1 MAITK
6 IAAALYTTDGTTL
19 TRVDAGADTTSGL
32 LDTNNTRYEYALT
45 LGTVVLNPGQV
56 YYVGIIVDASTPGTM
71 QGYVKPASIVTPT
84 AEETPPPVY
93 TLAAQTALDATEA
106 ISGLTAVWDLVPSV
120 TIKGTAAA

>member
-56 YYVGIIVDASTPGTM
+56 YYVALLVDAGTSGNH
-71 QGYVKPASIVTPT
+71 QGKVKTANVVAPTSGDQPAAMYTKAS
-84 AEETPPPVY
+84 ET
-93 TLAAQTALDATEA
+93 TLAATYTIAALTEA
-106 ISGLTAVWDLVPSV
+106 WDLVPYV
-120 TIKGTAAA
+120 ALIP